1 VKADPRPKPTTVSM
15 KIMPTQMPNRCGTV
29 RRNPKFTPEAS
40 SMVLFGPG
48 VIDDT
53 STKAQTRSTR
63 WNRASYSTGNRKV
76 HGNTTRQEIQGV
88 RLRTLYKTVPV
99 QLAGKLPILIVRPT
113 PASLDATAST
123 RRCA

>member
-1 VKADPRPKPTTVSM
+1 MAATRSTCQVHGNSVKADPRPKPTTVSM

-53 STKAQTRSTR
+53 STKAQ
-63 WNRASYSTGNRKV
+63 NAI
-76 HGNTTRQEIQGV
+76 NTLE
-88 RLRTLYKTVPV
+88 P
-99 QLAGKLPILIVRPT
+99 GKLFDRET
-113 PASLDATAST
+113 GRCMATRLGKKSRSQAT
-123 RRCA
+123 HTL